1 MVVVT
6 TIIVVVAMVV
16 MVAKVVAVDDN
27 GGDDSGGGCNDGHGG
42 DNDIHGGDD
51 QWMAMLM
58 VGSAAGVVVGEVAAA
73 AEKEKSESR
82 EKRSQKLGARRK
94 GAAIRRV
101 HWNVEKDHGP
111 QTPPPFGLKAA
122 LANKFIDKPLTFRPK
137 LLILTVPPET
147 ERLDEKRSPY
157 DLVWDDKSFLLGKSF
172 YLLGSVDANDRQIE
186 QWNVKP
192 PPLYLWSRPDWT
204 DKHKVIAQEH
214 GHFIS
219 QRELSRIKSFDK
231 EKSPASHTMDDSY
244 GFDIMPGH
252 NILNSTDAPK
262 DEGQTGCSP
271 HGNVDRESQERLEY
285 RVRKADKTSWKRK
298 RTEEN
303 DGRLDYDLGDKSYRH
318 MEPTS
323 SSRMGE
329 IRAAYSRTQNWPS
342 FANPLYDSG
351 ITDVGE
357 HRSSLPR
364 DTAHSFKYRPYA
376 KEDENYLKEL
386 DTRQQTRHYGIQNP
400 NSVTSNYLSGS
411 HHHMG
416 PSYPACGLASES
428 PYVMNTPAM
437 QRYAP
442 RPDEL
447 NHARMDPLGS

>member
-1 MVVVT
+1 
-6 TIIVVVAMVV
+6 
-16 MVAKVVAVDDN
+16 
-27 GGDDSGGGCNDGHGG
+27 
-42 DNDIHGGDD
+42 
-51 QWMAMLM
+51 MLM
-58 VGSAAGVVVGEVAAA
+58 TFDMTDILFCCHEFLSCLSHHNYKGVAC
-73 AEKEKSESR
+73 
-82 EKRSQKLGARRK
+82 
-94 GAAIRRV
+94 RV
-101 HWNVEKDHGP
+101 TVDHGP